1 MFTETRT
8 LNLQRT
14 PSLRLLSI
22 MLQTS
27 SGQLGSNLKAWREAV
42 ITGAPPE
49 VFLPILPSDGWR
61 VLPADLQVYPP
72 IWRAGGRLAKTLPGS
87 FRHQGISSYN
97 IDCRITRPLTSWW
110 QGGFRYLCH
119 LSDCYM
125 RLIFCRRRWRCTLL
139 WGIIL
144 FDVAERQ
151 ISSLDSM
158 LVRSDWDKVWLPL
171 SCC

>member
-22 MLQTS
+22 LLQTS

-72 IWRAGGRLAKTLPGS
+72 TWQAGGRLANTLRRTHVGNGLKFCTLMYLDHLQSWLVYGHGLLIFVILALFWLSEMGQIWGFRALPGERREEMAWNCARWCILTT
-87 FRHQGISSYN
+87 FRT
-97 IDCRITRPLTSWW
+97 D
-110 QGGFRYLCH
+110 
-119 LSDCYM
+119 
-125 RLIFCRRRWRCTLL
+125 
-139 WGIIL
+139 
-144 FDVAERQ
+144 
-151 ISSLDSM
+151 
-158 LVRSDWDKVWLPL
+158 
-171 SCC
+171 